1 MTRLYVGIS
10 TKICNTRKSRHSSN
24 PSSTPTIQSRAN
36 NSVGS
41 KGVGSACSCKSRD
54 GQQRYT
60 ILIKVKMAERQMSN
74 LETSN
79 HHEVGFD
86 LENPDRITNASEH
99 EHENDEQY
107 ADDDTYT
114 KRSFGC
120 RWVTAAIVVVT
131 ILVIFLSSGTFG
143 VAAKNQDVDKE
154 DAATVGG
161 GGDLGKKTSL
171 GGEGNTEVVKI
182 ETDTVEQKAEKTQ
195 KTEKSKKSK
204 KSKKGR
210 KISGW
215 TIV

>member
-1 MTRLYVGIS
+1 
-10 TKICNTRKSRHSSN
+10 
-24 PSSTPTIQSRAN
+24 
-36 NSVGS
+36 
-41 KGVGSACSCKSRD
+41 
-54 GQQRYT
+54 
-60 ILIKVKMAERQMSN
+60 MAERQQSQMSN
-74 LETSN
+74 LEETSN

-86 LENPDRITNASEH
+86 LENPDRITDASEH

-143 VAAKNQDVDKE
+143 VAATKNQDVDKE
-154 DAATVGG
+154 DATTVGG

-182 ETDTVEQKAEKTQ
+182 EKDTVEQKAEKAQ

-204 KSKKGR
+204 KSKKGGR
-210 KISGW
+210 SLLGQLSEMAMMEAAFMM
-215 TIV
+215 VRDDDG

>member
-1 MTRLYVGIS
+1 
-10 TKICNTRKSRHSSN
+10 
-24 PSSTPTIQSRAN
+24 
-36 NSVGS
+36 
-41 KGVGSACSCKSRD
+41 
-54 GQQRYT
+54 
-60 ILIKVKMAERQMSN
+60 MSN

-86 LENPDRITNASEH
+86 LENPDRITDASEH

-171 GGEGNTEVVKI
+171 SEGNTGVVKI
-182 ETDTVEQKAEKTQ
+182 EKDTVEQKAEKTQ

-204 KSKKGR
+204 KSKKGGR
-210 KISGW
+210 SLLGQMSEMAMMAAAFM
-215 TIV
+215 VRDADDG

>member
-1 MTRLYVGIS
+1 
-10 TKICNTRKSRHSSN
+10 
-24 PSSTPTIQSRAN
+24 
-36 NSVGS
+36 
-41 KGVGSACSCKSRD
+41 
-54 GQQRYT
+54 
-60 ILIKVKMAERQMSN
+60 MAERQMSN

-79 HHEVGFD
+79 HHEDEFD

-143 VAAKNQDVDKE
+143 VAATKNQDVDKE
-154 DAATVGG
+154 DATTVGG
-161 GGDLGKKTSL
+161 VDLGKKTSL

-182 ETDTVEQKAEKTQ
+182 EKETVEQKAEKAQ

-204 KSKKGR
+204 KSKKGGR
-210 KISGW
+210 SLVGQLSEMAMMEAAFM
-215 TIV
+215 VRDDDG